1 MDELEK
7 EYIYNNIIYKVFA
20 TRDVHNSLQ
29 NDPNFFTTY
38 FIENM
43 PSQEA
48 ICVSEKVSIFTWT
61 KQAMKFAFARYRLL
75 KPSIGKI
82 MDFFLLHLIF
92 RNDYK
97 SWTNIIFNAINK
109 CKINS
114 IHVKSYKFSAIHV
127 KNYKFS
133 AIHIKNYKFSAIH
146 INRCKFNVIHVNRC
160 KFNAVHVNR

>member
-48 ICVSEKVSIFTWT
+48 ICVSEKDNKSNT
-61 KQAMKFAFARYRLL
+61 K
-75 KPSIGKI
+75 
-82 MDFFLLHLIF
+82 
-92 RNDYK
+92 
-97 SWTNIIFNAINK
+97 
-109 CKINS
+109 
-114 IHVKSYKFSAIHV
+114 
-127 KNYKFS
+127 
-133 AIHIKNYKFSAIH
+133 
-146 INRCKFNVIHVNRC
+146 
-160 KFNAVHVNR
+160 